1 MKILSRNI
9 DKDYFIFTHLESLHL
24 HVIFCVKKSFYS
36 TKNLKVKFENKLQ
49 LFRYILDM
57 ESNWLVKNLLI
68 TFYHIVYLYLMSQML
83 NMSYLANY

>member
-1 MKILSRNI
+1 MKILSKNI
-9 DKDYFIFTHLESLHL
+9 DKVYFIFTLLESLYL
-24 HVIFCVKKSFYS
+24 HGIFCFKKYFYS
-36 TKNLKVKFENKLQ
+36 TKILNVKFESKLQ

-68 TFYHIVYLYLMSQML
+68 TSYHIVYLYLMSQTL

>member
-1 MKILSRNI
+1 MA
-9 DKDYFIFTHLESLHL
+9 YFVL
-24 HVIFCVKKSFYS
+24 KKSFYS
-36 TKNLKVKFENKLQ
+36 TKLLKVKFENKLQ

-68 TFYHIVYLYLMSQML
+68 TSYHIVYLYLMSQTL

>member
-1 MKILSRNI
+1 
-9 DKDYFIFTHLESLHL
+9 
-24 HVIFCVKKSFYS
+24 
-36 TKNLKVKFENKLQ
+36 
-49 LFRYILDM
+49 M